1 VPQYTIVVQN
11 NSSSEGDVCVYQT
24 DPNISD
30 PKVMSLAW
38 LTDQVPPTGTLSF
51 TWNLDTIPSNQATV
65 GIGMSGAGT
74 FVTQAGPNTNLVFSP
89 SLSTGSLS
97 VPISRDRF

>member
-1 VPQYTIVVQN
+1 VPQYTIVIQN
-11 NSSSEGDVCVYQT
+11 NSSAEGDVCVYQT

-51 TWNLDTIPSNQATV
+51 T
-65 GIGMSGAGT
+65 
-74 FVTQAGPNTNLVFSP
+74 
-89 SLSTGSLS
+89 
-97 VPISRDRF
+97 